1 MKHRKQKMKSK
12 GLADKIFFIVL
23 FTFLILYVMSIL
35 GTLGWGLLSSFKS
48 KADIVVKGNILGLP
62 DPVLSA
68 EEIRFGN
75 YAKLLDSFGFTVVNP
90 FYQNGVFKTHYA
102 EVTLLTTLVNTLML
116 TVITAIENAV
126 LPCIAAY
133 LCVRYPFKISGF
145 IYSALLVL
153 MVIPIVGTYPAEIEM
168 LRSLGIY
175 DSKLGYFIQNF
186 HFTGMY
192 FFIFYAYF
200 EGLSTTYYEAAEID
214 GASQMMILL
223 RIALPLAFKLIMTIW
238 LLKFIEHWN
247 NYSIIL
253 LYMPTQVTI
262 AFVIYR
268 SFISTMNGE
277 HSVGE
282 VTAGCTVLALPLII
296 IFICFRDQLMGNLT
310 LGGEKG

>member
-12 GLADKIFFIVL
+12 GVADKIFFIVL
-23 FTFLILYVMSIL
+23 FTFLILYVISIL

-48 KADIVVKGNILGLP
+48 KADIIVKGNILGLP
-62 DPVLSA
+62 NPTLSA

-75 YAKLLDSFGFTVVNP
+75 YAKLLDAFGF
-90 FYQNGVFKTHYA
+90 HYA

-175 DSKLGYFIQNF
+175 DTKLGYFIQNF

-238 LLKFIEHWN
+238 LLKFIGHWN
-247 NYSIIL
+247 DYSLIL

-296 IFICFRDQLMGNLT
+296 IFICFRDQLMGNPT